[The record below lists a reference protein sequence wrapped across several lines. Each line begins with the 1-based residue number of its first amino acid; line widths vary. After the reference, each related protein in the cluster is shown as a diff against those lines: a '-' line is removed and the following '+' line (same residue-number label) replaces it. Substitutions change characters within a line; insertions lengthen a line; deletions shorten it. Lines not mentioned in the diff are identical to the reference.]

1 VWPIAT
7 YRNAFLIYNP
17 FAGKLRGKRHHL
29 LQRTIDAMTNRGHG
43 VTAIPTT
50 GPNTAAEIARDSIGR
65 GADLILAAGGDGTI
79 NEVLNGMVH
88 SDVPLA
94 VLPAGTANVLAVEL
108 GLGKNMHRAAER
120 LDGFVSKRI
129 SLGLI
134 ENDFGLSRHFA
145 LMAGA
150 GLDALI
156 VYNISARLKAS
167 IGKAAYWIGGFGH
180 VGKPLTEFNVR
191 VEGRTVKCSF
201 ALASRVRNYGGD
213 LSIARNAS
221 LLGDDFELVLFEG
234 PHSLAYLKYFTGV
247 LLGRLNNMKGVT
259 LVRTRELELSY
270 TEDPGVYVQI
280 DGEHAGRLP
289 VRLRIVPKSL
299 NLLVPSEFVNR

>member
-1 VWPIAT
+1 MWLIAT

-17 FAGKLRGKRHHL
+17 YAGKLRGKQHH
-29 LQRTIDAMTNRGHG
+29 LQRTIDDLAACGHG
-43 VTAIPTT
+43 VTAVATT
-50 GPNTAAEIARDSIGR
+50 GPNAAGGIARSCLER

-88 SDVPLA
+88 SQVPLG

-108 GLGKNMHRAAER
+108 GIGKNMRRAAAR
-120 LDGFVSKRI
+120 LDALVPTRI
-129 SLGLI
+129 ALGLI
-134 ENDFGLSRHFA
+134 ENDQGLQRHFA

-156 VYNISARLKAS
+156 VYSINARLKAA
-167 IGKAAYWIGGFGH
+167 IGKVAYWVGGFGH
-180 VGKPLTEFNVR
+180 VGRPLTEFTVR
-191 VEGRTVKCSF
+191 VGGRSLTCSF

-221 LLGDDFELVLFEG
+221 LLRDDFEIVLFEG

-247 LLGRLNNMKGVT
+247 LLGRLHGMKGVT
-259 LVRTRELELSY
+259 LLRTQEMEMSY
-270 TEDPGVYVQI
+270 TQDPGVYVQI
-280 DGEHAGRLP
+280 DGEYVGRLP
-289 VRLRIVPKSL
+289 ARLRIVPDSL
-299 NLLVPSEFVNR
+299 TLLAPPEFAGQ